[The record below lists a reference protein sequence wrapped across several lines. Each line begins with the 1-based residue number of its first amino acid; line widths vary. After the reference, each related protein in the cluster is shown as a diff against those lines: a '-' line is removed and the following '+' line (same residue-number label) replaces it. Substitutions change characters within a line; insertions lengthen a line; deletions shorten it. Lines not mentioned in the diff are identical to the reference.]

1 MKTLIAVAML
11 LSVSVTAVS
20 AQGFYSERERER
32 FEERSER
39 QERRERRE
47 REERREA
54 RERELRR
61 ERAAFRGGGGRSEFC
76 ESQVRAINQLER
88 TIRSGNTSKGTIIA
102 LGDARN
108 SYNSRCR

>member
-32 FEERSER
+32 FEERRER
-39 QERRERRE
+39 QERRE